1 VLEGEMK
8 KLFTI
13 FFLLISNL
21 VFAQFN
27 TGTITLN
34 GAADEGAY
42 ITNGEWSVAWD
53 DTYLYFVKTGGAADE
68 PVIIYLDVDPI
79 IPVSGGSN
87 SDGTLTG
94 VDSWNVTPSLPFRAD
109 ARIYATNS
117 YVEWRDD
124 DGTGGWGVQQTTSG
138 SIDVGNDSGS
148 NREIRLSW
156 SALAAIS
163 DRPTSFNWFGYA
175 SSTGGFVYSQ
185 KPASNYF
192 GNSTTTPKF
201 DFYYSVTST
210 ENDVNIIEPFEQTS
224 FEARSATSINQTI
237 TLYDLTT
244 SAVVTVGDTYTVTI
258 DGTVNL
264 SNGISGDGDL
274 NVNGSLQINSGG
286 YTNIS
291 PTFGGS
297 STLIYANGG
306 DYGQFNEWPSSNGP
320 NSVTINSSQVRLQGN
335 RTINGTLTFSG
346 TGTLQLEN
354 GGLTL
359 GNGAT
364 ISDAGPTNFII
375 TSGAHTLTRNS
386 VGASDVLFP
395 VGYDGSNYNP
405 VVVNNAGTSDNISVR
420 VKSTFTN
427 APNDA
432 SKVVNAAWDI
442 TEATPGGSDI
452 TLTLQWSQ
460 SQEAGSF
467 NRNTGLHI
475 GRYTGTEWVGQNASL
490 LGSDPYTASASGFN
504 SFSEFG
510 VGSEGALPVELTS
523 FTANVFDGKVK
534 LSWETATEVDNYGF
548 EVERQKLG
556 DRSKESEARWNNIG
570 FVEGHGNS
578 NSPKVYS
585 FVDDSPLSSVVKYR
599 LKQIDID
606 GAYEYSD
613 EIEVTLETI
622 PAKFELAQNYPNPFN
637 PSTVIKF
644 NIPETNG
651 MQNTHVKLEVFDVLG
666 KRVAVI
672 VNENLSSGSYEKTF
686 NADGLSSGIYYYQ
699 LTTPEFSNVKKMIL
713 VR

>member
-1 VLEGEMK
+1 MK
-8 KLFTI
+8 KFYY
-13 FFLLISNL
+13 LLLYFWLSTS

-34 GAADEGAY
+34 GAADEEAY
-42 ITNGEWSVAWD
+42 ITDGEWSVAWD
-53 DTYLYFVKTGGAADE
+53 DTYLYFVKTGGAASE

-94 VDSWNVTPSLPFRAD
+94 VNSWNVTPSLPFRAD
-109 ARIYATNS
+109 ARIYATDS

-124 DGTGGWGVQQTTSG
+124 DGSGVWGVEHTTTG
-138 SIDVGNDSGS
+138 SIDIVNNGGT

-175 SSTGGFVYSQ
+175 SSTGGYVYSQ

-192 GNSTTTPKF
+192 GNSTTTPKI

-210 ENDVNIIEPFEQTS
+210 ENDANIIEPFEQTS
-224 FEARSATSINQTI
+224 FEARSATNIDQTI
-237 TLYDLTT
+237 TLFDLTT
-244 SAVVTVGDTYTVTI
+244 SAVVTVGNTYTVTI

-286 YTNIS
+286 YTDIEPS
-291 PTFGGS
+291 YGGS

-306 DYGQFNEWPSSNGP
+306 DYGQYKEWPSSNGP

-346 TGTLQLEN
+346 MGTLQLEN

-359 GNGAT
+359 GSGAT
-364 ISDAGPTNFII
+364 ISGAGSSNFII
-375 TSGAHTLTRNS
+375 TSGAHALTRNS

-395 VGYDGSNYNP
+395 VGYDASNYNP
-405 VVVNNAGTSDNISVR
+405 VIVNNAGTSDNISVR

-475 GRYTGTEWVGQNASL
+475 GRYTGTEWVGVNATLS
-490 LGSDPYTASASGFN
+490 GSDPYTASASGFN

-523 FTANVFDGKVK
+523 FTANVFDNKVK
-534 LSWETATEVDNYGF
+534 LLWETATEVDNYGF
-548 EVERQKLG
+548 EIQRSAFSNQRQANWGK
-556 DRSKESEARWNNIG
+556 IG

-578 NSPKVYS
+578 NSPKEYS
-585 FVDDSPLSSVVKYR
+585 FVDDSPSNSVVKYR

-606 GAYEYSD
+606 GAYEYSN
-613 EIEVTLETI
+613 EIEVTVETI

-637 PSTVIKF
+637 PTTKIKF
-644 NIPETNG
+644 SLPDG
-651 MQNTHVKLEVFDVLG
+651 MAQYAVSLRVYDLIGRE
-666 KRVAVI
+666 VAVL
-672 VNENLSSGSYEKTF
+672 VNENLTAGIYEKTF
-686 NADGLSSGIYYYQ
+686 DASGLSSGIYYYQ
-699 LTTPEFSNVKKMIL
+699 LTTPEFSSVKKMMLI
-713 VR
+713 R